1 MAFCYGCAG
10 LLVASPEPVEMPFIV
25 WTYRGP
31 RNHVLDGGLDPPW
44 EGALWRSCL
53 SMPRYGRYS
62 RPYSQECNCNVA
74 SGYRSTGAACSC
86 CCKCDW
92 LLMLLLGNEL
102 THTHRVAAV
111 MLLTV
116 LLFWLLGT
124 ASVVLWIIGQSVGV
138 LSLQLVT
145 VMSVKYVK

>member
-1 MAFCYGCAG
+1 
-10 LLVASPEPVEMPFIV
+10 
-25 WTYRGP
+25 
-31 RNHVLDGGLDPPW
+31 
-44 EGALWRSCL
+44 
-53 SMPRYGRYS
+53 
-62 RPYSQECNCNVA
+62 
-74 SGYRSTGAACSC
+74 
-86 CCKCDW
+86 
-92 LLMLLLGNEL
+92 MLLLGNEL

-145 VMSVKYVK
+145 VMSVKCVK